1 MATTK
6 EDVLLEVADVR
17 SGGSD
22 GVLYVMNE
30 RIAWMTNNR
39 VAASIH
45 FSDIKSKVSVYCA
58 GAFSLFVLLSVF
70 LCGVFFGFVA
80 KNNFWYVAFAISF
93 FRAEKMENRGLGNGQ
108 AA

>member
-1 MATTK
+1 MLAKREMATTK

-45 FSDIKSKVSVYCA
+45 FSDIKSKVSVCCA

-70 LCGVFFGFVA
+70 LWFCC
-80 KNNFWYVAFAISF
+80 
-93 FRAEKMENRGLGNGQ
+93 
-108 AA
+108 